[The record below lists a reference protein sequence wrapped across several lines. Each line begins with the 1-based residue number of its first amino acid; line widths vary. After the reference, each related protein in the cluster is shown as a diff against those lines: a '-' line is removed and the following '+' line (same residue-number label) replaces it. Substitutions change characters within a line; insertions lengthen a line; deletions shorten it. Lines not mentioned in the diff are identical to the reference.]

1 MNYGL
6 DELLS
11 AWSASASGSNPG
23 PGLRRSLEHSGFADL
38 FDSNVRFAA
47 TAGTAAAGVS
57 GASILPQK
65 AVAGLV
71 EGAEAMSS
79 MATDLR
85 VIGQP
90 QAAAEVFIGV
100 PGRVAGSLPAAAPAA
115 LVRAAVSAE
124 AGAVHSAQP
133 RPLLDPTRCQWS
145 RTAFAACLREGELDL
160 SIRDGALPS
169 DPDAVDTLR
178 RAIQGLGLNL
188 AKLKING
195 IQASL

>member
-1 MNYGL
+1 MNYGM

-11 AWSASASGSNPG
+11 AWSGLASGSNPG
-23 PGLRRSLEHSGFADL
+23 SGLRRSLEHSGFADL

-47 TAGTAAAGVS
+47 TAGTAAAAAP
-57 GASILPQK
+57 GASISSEK

-71 EGAEAMSS
+71 EGAEVMSS
-79 MATDLR
+79 MASDLR
-85 VIGQP
+85 TLGHP
-90 QAAAEVFIGV
+90 QAAAEVFIGA
-100 PGRVAGSLPAAAPAA
+100 PGRVAGSLPAAAPAV
-115 LVRAAVSAE
+115 LVRAAVSTE
-124 AGAVHSAQP
+124 AGAIHSAPP

>member
-1 MNYGL
+1 MNYGM

-11 AWSASASGSNPG
+11 AWSGLASGSNPG
-23 PGLRRSLEHSGFADL
+23 SGLRRSLEHSGFADL

-47 TAGTAAAGVS
+47 TAGTAAAAAP
-57 GASILPQK
+57 GASISPEK

-79 MATDLR
+79 IATDLR
-85 VIGQP
+85 SLGQP
-90 QAAAEVFIGV
+90 QAAAEVFIGA
-100 PGRVAGSLPAAAPAA
+100 PGRAAGSLPVAAPAA
-115 LVRAAVSAE
+115 LVRAAASIE
-124 AGAVHSAQP
+124 TGAVHSAQP